1 MEHPGCAW
9 SRGNDLLRRY
19 HDTEWG
25 VPVHDDKVLFE
36 HLSLEVLQCG
46 LNWLLM
52 LKKRDI
58 FRQALAGFDPERLA
72 AFSESDVD
80 AAIDVP
86 GMLRSRRKVKALVGN
101 ARAFLAV
108 QEEFG
113 SFHSWLWSFT
123 DGHMLVYESHDRA
136 VPAKNELSDRVS
148 AALRTR
154 GFRYVGSVTTYS
166 MLQACG
172 VINDHERDCPR
183 FHAVMQGADVR
194 NVKD

>member
-1 MEHPGCAW
+1 MEHPGCTW
-9 SRGNDLLRRY
+9 SRSNDLLRLY
-19 HDTEWG
+19 HDTEWA
-25 VPVHDDKVLFE
+25 VPVHDDNVLFE

-72 AFSESDVD
+72 AFSESDVE
-80 AAIDVP
+80 AALDVP
-86 GMLRSRRKVKALVGN
+86 GMIRSRRKVEARAGN

-108 QEEFG
+108 QKQFG

-123 DGHMLVYESHDRA
+123 DGCMLVYESHDRA

-148 AALRTR
+148 AALRAR
-154 GFRYVGSVTTYS
+154 GFRYVGSVTIYS

-172 VINDHERDCPR
+172 MINDHERDCPR
-183 FHAVMQGADVR
+183 FRAVMQGANVR
-194 NVKD
+194 HVKD